1 MNIGFVYYSFSGR
14 TRSVVEKLQ
23 ANLGGD
29 LIEVTT
35 LPPYSTLSAVTKGCY
50 RALKGTSDMISPERI
65 DTTGYDLIV
74 LASPVWAGR
83 QTPAMNAAVNA
94 VLKPEG
100 SSVFLILTSGDKT
113 SGEQAMNIFTGMV
126 REKEMQVCG
135 TVVLDKNET
144 MNQGAIS
151 AIIPMIQAAEGT
163 R

>member
-23 ANLGGD
+23 TNLGGD
-29 LIEVTT
+29 LIEVTS

-65 DTTGYDLIV
+65 DTTGYDLVV

-83 QTPAMNAAVNA
+83 QTPAMNAAVSA

-100 SSVFLILTSGDKT
+100 TPVFLILTSGDKT

-126 REKEMQVCG
+126 SEKGMQVCG

-144 MNQGAIS
+144 MNQAAIA